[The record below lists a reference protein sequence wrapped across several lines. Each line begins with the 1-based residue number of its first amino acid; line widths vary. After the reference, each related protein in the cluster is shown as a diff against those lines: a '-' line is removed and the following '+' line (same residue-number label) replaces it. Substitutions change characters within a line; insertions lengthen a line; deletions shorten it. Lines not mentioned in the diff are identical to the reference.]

1 MNIVAPLL
9 NKDFMK
15 YLCYTS
21 NLHLPGVQKH
31 LRGRSK

>member
-1 MNIVAPLL
+1 MNIAPLL

-15 YLCYTS
+15 YLCYAS

-31 LRGRSK
+31 L